1 MFFFRALLVFL
12 SLNFSITFAELKEVD
27 KSLNLNSTNNAEAN
41 KDLDDDQTQME
52 PGLTTNEDYSAV
64 VDTLVEEANVE
75 SLPILIDV
83 IEDFND
89 KVVLTTESE
98 TKVTK
103 IESNDTTIRVQSSIN
118 TGH

>member
-1 MFFFRALLVFL
+1 MFFFRALLFL

-27 KSLNLNSTNNAEAN
+27 KSPNLNSTNNAEAN
-41 KDLDDDQTQME
+41 KDLVDDQPQME

-64 VDTLVEEANVE
+64 VDTLVKEETIE

-83 IEDFND
+83 NEDIND
-89 KVVLTTESE
+89 KVVQTTESE

-118 TGH
+118 TGR

>member
-1 MFFFRALLVFL
+1 MFFFRALLFL

-27 KSLNLNSTNNAEAN
+27 KSPNLNSTNNAEAN
-41 KDLDDDQTQME
+41 KDLVDDQTQMD

-64 VDTLVEEANVE
+64 VDTLVKEENIE
-75 SLPILIDV
+75 SLPILID
-83 IEDFND
+83 
-89 KVVLTTESE
+89 KVVQTTKSE

-103 IESNDTTIRVQSSIN
+103 IESNDTTIRVQSFIN

>member
-1 MFFFRALLVFL
+1 MFFFRALLFL

-27 KSLNLNSTNNAEAN
+27 KSPNLNSTNNAEAN
-41 KDLDDDQTQME
+41 KDLVDDQTQME

-64 VDTLVEEANVE
+64 VDTLVKEENIE

-83 IEDFND
+83 IEDIND
-89 KVVLTTESE
+89 KVVQTTESE

-103 IESNDTTIRVQSSIN
+103 IESNDTAIRVQSSIN
-118 TGH
+118 TGR

>member
-27 KSLNLNSTNNAEAN
+27 KTPNLDSTNNAEAN
-41 KDLDDDQTQME
+41 KDFVDDQKQME

-64 VDTLVEEANVE
+64 VDTLVKEENIE
-75 SLPILIDV
+75 SLPILID
-83 IEDFND
+83 
-89 KVVLTTESE
+89 KVVQTTESE
-98 TKVTK
+98 TKLTK